1 MILLIP
7 PNSRVYYRREGSVEP
22 GSVELRSVGMVDP
35 LTCGVLPTI
44 PLSPFPIHPPR
55 PPPSPHPFPRSVI
68 IIQYENTA
76 LHRAVMYGHSLT
88 VTELIKA
95 GADLEAKDG
104 VRGKEGG
111 G

>member
-1 MILLIP
+1 
-7 PNSRVYYRREGSVEP
+7 
-22 GSVELRSVGMVDP
+22 MVDP

-44 PLSPFPIHPPR
+44 PLSPRFPNHPPR

-68 IIQYENTA
+68 IIQLHMRA
-76 LHRAVMYGHSLT
+76 LHLAAENGHSLT

-95 GADLEAKDG
+95 GADLEAKDK

>member
-1 MILLIP
+1 MPITGDNATHALA
-7 PNSRVYYRREGSVEP
+7 
-22 GSVELRSVGMVDP
+22 
-35 LTCGVLPTI
+35 PT
-44 PLSPFPIHPPR
+44 S

-68 IIQYENTA
+68 IIQLEMTV
-76 LHRAVMYGHSLT
+76 LHFAASRGHSLT

-95 GADLEAKDG
+95 GADVKAKDQ